1 VSDNINLVET
11 LQPIVRLRDELRSLR
26 HRYDHGAVSEGVYAA
41 IRKIEIDIAWTEYR
55 RCIGGVF
62 AP

>member
-1 VSDNINLVET
+1 MTDTGGPEA
-11 LQPIVRLRDELRSLR
+11 LQPIARPRDELRFLR
-26 HRYDHGAVSEGVYAA
+26 QRYDHGAVSQGVYAA

-55 RCIGGVF
+55 RCLGGVF

>member
-1 VSDNINLVET
+1 MTNNNNPEP

-41 IRKIEIDIAWTEYR
+41 IRKIEIDIAWDEYR
-55 RCIGGVF
+55 RCF
-62 AP
+62 A